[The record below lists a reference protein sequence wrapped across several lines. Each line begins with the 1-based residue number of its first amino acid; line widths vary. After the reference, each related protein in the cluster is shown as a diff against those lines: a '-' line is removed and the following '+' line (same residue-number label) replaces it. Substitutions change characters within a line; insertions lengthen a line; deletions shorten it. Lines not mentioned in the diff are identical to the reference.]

1 MPHRFPCILVV
12 EDDAGDAH
20 LALAVLRD
28 LCLDQHACVLSTGSD
43 ALDWLR
49 RRGRYADRP
58 PGNPTVVVLDVKLP
72 GLSGMDVLAEIRT
85 DPELRH
91 IAVVMFS
98 ASDQERDVRQAY
110 ELGANAYVVKAIDF
124 AAYKTKLS
132 LLIQFWTAANE
143 PLRK

>member
-1 MPHRFPCILVV
+1 MSHRFPCILIV
-12 EDDAGDAH
+12 EDDVGDAH

-49 RRGRYADRP
+49 RRGKYADRP

-72 GLSGMDVLAEIRT
+72 GLSGLDVLAEMRA
-85 DPELRH
+85 DAELRH

-98 ASDQERDVRQAY
+98 ASDQERDLRQAY

-124 AAYKTKLS
+124 AAYKKKLS
-132 LLIQFWTAANE
+132 LLIQFWAATNE